1 MFDENGFC
9 YSVITETTDI
19 EYIRRQLQ
27 KYQNIRLLILDLD
40 LDESGEVEE
49 TDEEMVKQIIYA
61 SLDTFGYYFLAIN
74 SSYAEK
80 WDEIREGMLEELRK
94 DELKNRR
101 KIHFLEHFCIALNK
115 TNTEIEQALL
125 GLLSDKFSHEL
136 ITQFEC
142 HLNEARDKAL
152 SPFLD
157 FTSST
162 WEQLYKILRED
173 IDSKEHVNFTL
184 NNFLFGLLKQQIVGS
199 NYSVPADNNVP
210 IDNELHQNII
220 RGFNYLS
227 NTTGYLDKHPVWT
240 GNIYYSEITD
250 KRERYLLIITPECD
264 IAQSKGMGYTVVTGF
279 EADFPDGYKP
289 EDYKDVDTIPVMV
302 EMAGKKAD
310 GNWKSKSDIENFYGK
325 GIGYYQLLHAST
337 NSRHI
342 IFDLRSVKRISDIS
356 AEKYSL
362 LLRVNE
368 PVITDISDKLSSI
381 INRKGVPRLVP
392 KNYMKL

>member
-1 MFDENGFC
+1 MSIFPGNVLVIDDQFNIGYQANEPEELSGRTQWENFRKLKHLFDENGFC

-227 NTTGYLDKHPVWT
+227 NTTGYLDKHPV
-240 GNIYYSEITD
+240 
-250 KRERYLLIITPECD
+250 
-264 IAQSKGMGYTVVTGF
+264 
-279 EADFPDGYKP
+279 
-289 EDYKDVDTIPVMV
+289 
-302 EMAGKKAD
+302 
-310 GNWKSKSDIENFYGK
+310 
-325 GIGYYQLLHAST
+325 
-337 NSRHI
+337 
-342 IFDLRSVKRISDIS
+342 
-356 AEKYSL
+356 
-362 LLRVNE
+362 
-368 PVITDISDKLSSI
+368 
-381 INRKGVPRLVP
+381 
-392 KNYMKL
+392 